1 MGNLYFTRLLFCC
14 CFLTLGV
21 KTLTSQTSSQD
32 GEWSPVLPFGIV
44 PVAAANLPD
53 GTLI

>member
-1 MGNLYFTRLLFCC
+1 MLKFYNLTF
-14 CFLTLGV
+14 CFLLS
-21 KTLTSQTSSQD
+21 LTITSVTAQTSSQD